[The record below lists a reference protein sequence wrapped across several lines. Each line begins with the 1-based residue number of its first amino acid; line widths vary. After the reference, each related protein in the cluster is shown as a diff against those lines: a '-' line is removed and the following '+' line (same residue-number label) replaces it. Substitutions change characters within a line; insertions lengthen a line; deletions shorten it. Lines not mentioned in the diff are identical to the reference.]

1 MKKKKITFNGRPV
14 SVSKESYQNNG
25 TLAVILTYEDDED
38 TEVITVNLNDPL
50 QSDSMAYLDI
60 NHYPQIEKWV
70 QKYNLG
76 LPMGVMQRSGFCQYP
91 LYTLFI

>member
-14 SVSKESYQNNG
+14 TVSKDSYQNNG

-50 QSDSMAYLDI
+50 QSDTLAYLDI
-60 NHYPQIEKWV
+60 NHYPQIETWV

-76 LPMGVMQRSGFCQYP
+76 LPMGIMQRSGFCTYP
-91 LYTLFI
+91 LYTIVL

>member
-1 MKKKKITFNGRPV
+1 MKKKKITFNGRQV
-14 SVSKESYQNNG
+14 TVSKDSYQNNG
-25 TLAVILTYEDDED
+25 TLAVILTYEDGED

-60 NHYPQIEKWV
+60 NHYPNIEKWI
-70 QKYNLG
+70 QKYKLG

-91 LYTLFI
+91 LYTIFI